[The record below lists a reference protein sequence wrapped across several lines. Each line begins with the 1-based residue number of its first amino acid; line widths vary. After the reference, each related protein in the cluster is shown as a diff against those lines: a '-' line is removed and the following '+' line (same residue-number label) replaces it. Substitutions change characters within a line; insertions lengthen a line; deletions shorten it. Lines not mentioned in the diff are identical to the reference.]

1 MVSPAHVGGDY
12 GPILAVV
19 GGRFLPVD
27 TVDISMDRELHP
39 SPPSSSG
46 IGMKGVE
53 EVKVT
58 LVTRRQPIPSPRG
71 SSAWIFNNA
80 YELRID
86 DPYISNIAR
95 NAMEKEN
102 IYYTIEMSGTKY
114 EIVQRSERLL

>member
-1 MVSPAHVGGDY
+1 MTSPTHIGGNY

-27 TVDISMDRELHP
+27 KVDISMDRELHP

-58 LVTRRQPIPSPRG
+58 LVTRRQPMPSPRG
-71 SSAWIFNNA
+71 TSAWVFNNA

-86 DPYISNIAR
+86 DPYISNITC
-95 NAMEKEN
+95 NDISMDSV
-102 IYYTIEMSGTKY
+102 YFTIEMSGTKY